1 MQLALNNVKNILKL
15 FDFGGFTMK
24 ERILS
29 YLEKNAR
36 FAYEDIATMLGVSVA
51 EVQKIISECEADG
64 TIRSYNANIDW
75 EKAGKSSVTALIELK
90 TIPQR
95 DKGFDSVAERICH
108 FPEVK
113 SVALMSGGFDLAIT
127 VECSNMREV
136 AFFVAEKLATIE
148 GVTATAT
155 HFELQKYKENGV
167 VYGTE
172 SIDKRG
178 NSW

>member
-1 MQLALNNVKNILKL
+1 
-15 FDFGGFTMK
+15 MK
-24 ERILS
+24 ERILA
-29 YLEKNAR
+29 YLEKDAR
-36 FAYEDIATMLGVSVA
+36 MSHAEIATLLGTTESEVSS
-51 EVQKIISECEADG
+51 IIAECEKDG
-64 TIRSYNANIDW
+64 TIINYRTVIDW
-75 EKAGKSSVTALIELK
+75 QKTDKNTVTALIELK

-95 DKGFDSVAERICH
+95 DKGFDSVAERICN

-113 SVALMSGGFDLAIT
+113 SVCLMSGGFDLAII
-127 VECSNMREV
+127 VECANMRDV

-167 VYGTE
+167 IYGTE
-172 SIDKRG
+172 KIDKRG

>member
-1 MQLALNNVKNILKL
+1 
-15 FDFGGFTMK
+15 MK
-24 ERILS
+24 ERILE
-29 YLEKNAR
+29 YLEKDAR
-36 FAYEDIATMLGVSVA
+36 MSHADIATMLGITEEEVSKTVT
-51 EVQKIISECEADG
+51 ECEENG
-64 TIRSYNANIDW
+64 TILNYRTMINWDLVDKNT
-75 EKAGKSSVTALIELK
+75 VTALIELK

-127 VECSNMREV
+127 VECKNMREV

-155 HFELQKYKENGV
+155 HFELQKYKEHGV

-172 SIDKRG
+172 KTDKRG

>member
-1 MQLALNNVKNILKL
+1 
-15 FDFGGFTMK
+15 MK
-24 ERILS
+24 ERILAF
-29 YLEKNAR
+29 LEKDAR
-36 FAYEDIATMLGVSVA
+36 ISHSDIATMLGITEKEVSDIVA
-51 EVQKIISECEADG
+51 ECEADG
-64 TIRSYNANIDW
+64 TIMSYRTVIDW
-75 EKAGKSSVTALIELK
+75 NKTGKTDVTALIELK

-127 VECSNMREV
+127 VECANMRDV

-167 VYGTE
+167 VYCTE
-172 SIDKRG
+172 KTDKRG

>member
-1 MQLALNNVKNILKL
+1 
-15 FDFGGFTMK
+15 MK
-24 ERILS
+24 ERILA
-29 YLEKNAR
+29 YLEKDAR
-36 FAYEDIATMLGVSVA
+36 TSHAEIATMLGITESEVSAVVA
-51 EVQKIISECEADG
+51 ECEAEG
-64 TIRSYNANIDW
+64 TIMGYNTVINWA
-75 EKAGKSSVTALIELK
+75 KTGKTSVTALIELK

-95 DKGFDSVAERICH
+95 DKGFDSVAERICL

-127 VECSNMREV
+127 VECANMRDV

-167 VYGTE
+167 IFNNETV
-172 SIDKRG
+172 DKRG

>member
-1 MQLALNNVKNILKL
+1 
-15 FDFGGFTMK
+15 MK
-24 ERILS
+24 ERILA
-29 YLEKNAR
+29 YLEKDAR
-36 FAYEDIATMLGVSVA
+36 ISPADIATMLGVTEK
-51 EVQKIISECEADG
+51 EVREIIAECESDG
-64 TIRSYNANIDW
+64 TIMNYRTVINWD
-75 EKAGKSSVTALIELK
+75 KAGKNSVTALIELK

-113 SVALMSGGFDLAIT
+113 SVSLMSGGFDLAIT
-127 VECSNMREV
+127 VECSNMRDV

-172 SIDKRG
+172 KVDKRG
-178 NSW
+178 NIW

>member
-1 MQLALNNVKNILKL
+1 
-15 FDFGGFTMK
+15 MK
-24 ERILS
+24 ERILAF
-29 YLEKNAR
+29 LEKDAR
-36 FAYEDIATMLGVSVA
+36 TTHADIATMLGITEA
-51 EVQKIISECEADG
+51 EVSAIVAECEADG
-64 TIRSYNANIDW
+64 TIMNYNTVINWA
-75 EKAGKSSVTALIELK
+75 KTGKTSVTALIELK

-95 DKGFDSVAERICH
+95 DKGFDSVAERICL

-127 VECSNMREV
+127 VECANMRDV

-167 VYGTE
+167 VFNNETV
-172 SIDKRG
+172 DKRG

>member
-1 MQLALNNVKNILKL
+1 
-15 FDFGGFTMK
+15 MK
-24 ERILS
+24 ERILAF
-29 YLEKNAR
+29 LEKDAR
-36 FAYEDIATMLGVSVA
+36 ITHSDIATMLGITEKEVSDIVA
-51 EVQKIISECEADG
+51 ECEADG
-64 TIRSYNANIDW
+64 TIMSYRTLIDW
-75 EKAGKSSVTALIELK
+75 NKTGKTDVTALIELK

-127 VECSNMREV
+127 VECANMRDV

-167 VYGTE
+167 VYCTE
-172 SIDKRG
+172 KTDKRG

>member
-1 MQLALNNVKNILKL
+1 
-15 FDFGGFTMK
+15 MK
-24 ERILS
+24 ERILA
-29 YLEKNAR
+29 YLEKDAR
-36 FAYEDIATMLGVSVA
+36 MSHADIATMLGITEKEVYETVA
-51 EVQKIISECEADG
+51 ECEANG
-64 TIRSYNANIDW
+64 TILNYRTMINWDLV
-75 EKAGKSSVTALIELK
+75 GKNTVTALIELK

-127 VECSNMREV
+127 VECNNMRDV

-172 SIDKRG
+172 KTDKRG

>member
-1 MQLALNNVKNILKL
+1 
-15 FDFGGFTMK
+15 MK

-29 YLEKNAR
+29 ILEKDAR
-36 FAYEDIATMLGVSVA
+36 ASYEHIATMLGITVE
-51 EVQKIISECEADG
+51 EVKETVDECISDG
-64 TIRSYNANIDW
+64 TIIAYRTIIDW
-75 EKAGKSSVTALIELK
+75 DKTQKAGVTALIELK

-95 DKGFDSVAERICH
+95 DKGFDAVAERICS

-113 SVALMSGGFDLAIT
+113 SVCLMSGGFDLAIT
-127 VECSNMREV
+127 VECNNMRDV

-167 VYGTE
+167 VYRNE
-172 SIDKRG
+172 KVDKRG

>member
-1 MQLALNNVKNILKL
+1 
-15 FDFGGFTMK
+15 MK
-24 ERILS
+24 ERILA
-29 YLEKNAR
+29 YLEEDAR
-36 FAYEDIATMLGVSVA
+36 TAPVDIATMLG
-51 EVQKIISECEADG
+51 ISEQEVKDVIAECESDG
-64 TIRSYNANIDW
+64 TIMSYRTMINWDRV
-75 EKAGKSSVTALIELK
+75 GKTDVTALIELK

-95 DKGFDSVAERICH
+95 DKGFDSVAERICN

-127 VECSNMREV
+127 VECANMRDV

-155 HFELQKYKENGV
+155 HFELQKYKEHGV

-172 SIDKRG
+172 KTDKRG

>member
-1 MQLALNNVKNILKL
+1 
-15 FDFGGFTMK
+15 MK

-36 FAYEDIATMLGVSVA
+36 FSHEDIATMLGISVDEVKRIVA
-51 EVQKIISECEADG
+51 ECESDG
-64 TIRSYNANIDW
+64 TILNYTTVIDW

-95 DKGFDSVAERICH
+95 DKGFDSVAERVCN

-113 SVALMSGGFDLAIT
+113 SVCLMSGGFDLAIT
-127 VECSNMREV
+127 VECSNMRDV

-167 VYGTE
+167 IYGTE
-172 SIDKRG
+172 KVDKRG

>member
-1 MQLALNNVKNILKL
+1 
-15 FDFGGFTMK
+15 MK
-24 ERILS
+24 ERILAF
-29 YLEKNAR
+29 LEKDAR
-36 FAYEDIATMLGVSVA
+36 ISHLDIATMLGITEKEVSDIVA
-51 EVQKIISECEADG
+51 ECEADG
-64 TIRSYNANIDW
+64 TIMSYRTVIDW
-75 EKAGKSSVTALIELK
+75 NKTGKTDVTALIELK

-127 VECSNMREV
+127 VECANMRDV

-167 VYGTE
+167 VYCTE
-172 SIDKRG
+172 KTDKRG

>member
-1 MQLALNNVKNILKL
+1 
-15 FDFGGFTMK
+15 MK
-24 ERILS
+24 ERILA
-29 YLEKNAR
+29 YLEKDAR
-36 FAYEDIATMLGVSVA
+36 MTPADIATMLGA
-51 EVQKIISECEADG
+51 NEEEVKKIIEECEAEG
-64 TIRSYNANIDW
+64 TILGYRTVVNW
-75 EKAGKSSVTALIELK
+75 EKTGKSGVVALIELK
-90 TIPQR
+90 TVPQR
-95 DKGFDSVAERICH
+95 DKGFDSVAERICN

-127 VECSNMREV
+127 VECATMREV

-155 HFELQKYKENGV
+155 HFELQIYKENGV

-172 SIDKRG
+172 KTDKRG

>member
-1 MQLALNNVKNILKL
+1 
-15 FDFGGFTMK
+15 MK
-24 ERILS
+24 ERILA
-29 YLEKNAR
+29 YLEKDAR
-36 FAYEDIATMLGVSVA
+36 ITSLDIATMLGVSEA
-51 EVQKIISECEADG
+51 EVKAIIEECEADG
-64 TIRSYNANIDW
+64 TILGYRTVVNW
-75 EKAGKSSVTALIELK
+75 EKTGKNGVTALIELK

-95 DKGFDSVAERICH
+95 DKGFGSVAERICN

-127 VECSNMREV
+127 VECANMRDV

-155 HFELQKYKENGV
+155 HFELQIYKENGV

-172 SIDKRG
+172 KTDKRG

>member
-1 MQLALNNVKNILKL
+1 
-15 FDFGGFTMK
+15 MK

-36 FAYEDIATMLGVSVA
+36 VSHEDLATMLGISVD
-51 EVQKIISECEADG
+51 EVKKIISECESDG
-64 TIRSYNANIDW
+64 TILNYTTVIDW

-95 DKGFDSVAERICH
+95 DKGFDSVAERVCN

-113 SVALMSGGFDLAIT
+113 SVCLMSGGFDLAIT
-127 VECSNMREV
+127 VECSNMRDV

-167 VYGTE
+167 IYGTE
-172 SIDKRG
+172 KVDKRG

>member
-1 MQLALNNVKNILKL
+1 
-15 FDFGGFTMK
+15 MK
-24 ERILS
+24 QRILD
-29 YLEKNAR
+29 YLEKDAR
-36 FAYEDIATMLGVSVA
+36 ITHRDIATMLGITEA
-51 EVQKIISECEADG
+51 EVSAIVAECEADG
-64 TIRSYNANIDW
+64 TIMGYRTMVNW
-75 EKAGKSSVTALIELK
+75 ENTGKGGVTALIELK

-127 VECSNMREV
+127 VECSNMRDV

-172 SIDKRG
+172 KTDKRG

>member
-1 MQLALNNVKNILKL
+1 
-15 FDFGGFTMK
+15 MK
-24 ERILS
+24 ERILA
-29 YLEKNAR
+29 YLEKDAR
-36 FAYEDIATMLGVSVA
+36 TSHAEIATMLGVTEAEVASVVA
-51 EVQKIISECEADG
+51 ECESDG
-64 TIRSYNANIDW
+64 TIMGYNTVINWA
-75 EKAGKSSVTALIELK
+75 KTGKTSVTALIELK

-95 DKGFDSVAERICH
+95 DKGFDSVAERICL

-127 VECSNMREV
+127 VECANMRDV

-167 VYGTE
+167 IFNNETV
-172 SIDKRG
+172 DKRG

>member
-1 MQLALNNVKNILKL
+1 
-15 FDFGGFTMK
+15 MK
-24 ERILS
+24 ERILE
-29 YLEKNAR
+29 YLEKDAR
-36 FAYEDIATMLGVSVA
+36 MSHSDIATMLGITEEEVSKTVA
-51 EVQKIISECEADG
+51 ECEENG
-64 TIRSYNANIDW
+64 TIVNYRTMINWDLVDKNT
-75 EKAGKSSVTALIELK
+75 VTALIELK

-127 VECSNMREV
+127 VECKNMREV

-172 SIDKRG
+172 KTDKRG

>member
-1 MQLALNNVKNILKL
+1 
-15 FDFGGFTMK
+15 MK
-24 ERILS
+24 ERILA
-29 YLEKNAR
+29 YLEKDAR
-36 FAYEDIATMLGVSVA
+36 TSHAEIATMLGITEA
-51 EVQKIISECEADG
+51 EVSATVAECEADG
-64 TIRSYNANIDW
+64 TILSYNTVVNWA
-75 EKAGKSSVTALIELK
+75 KTGKNSVTALIELK

-95 DKGFDSVAERICH
+95 DKGFDSVAERICL

-127 VECSNMREV
+127 VECANMRDV

-167 VYGTE
+167 IYNNETV
-172 SIDKRG
+172 DKRG

>member
-1 MQLALNNVKNILKL
+1 
-15 FDFGGFTMK
+15 MK
-24 ERILS
+24 ERILA
-29 YLEKNAR
+29 YLEKDAR
-36 FAYEDIATMLGVSVA
+36 ITSSDIATMLGVSEA
-51 EVQKIISECEADG
+51 EVKAIIEECEADG
-64 TIRSYNANIDW
+64 TILGYRTVVNW
-75 EKAGKSSVTALIELK
+75 EKTGKNGVTALIELK

-95 DKGFDSVAERICH
+95 DKGFGSVAERICN

-127 VECSNMREV
+127 VDCANMRDV

-148 GVTATAT
+148 GVTATET
-155 HFELQKYKENGV
+155 HFELQIYKENGV

-172 SIDKRG
+172 KTDKRG

>member
-1 MQLALNNVKNILKL
+1 
-15 FDFGGFTMK
+15 MK
-24 ERILS
+24 ERILA
-29 YLEKNAR
+29 YLEKDAR
-36 FAYEDIATMLGVSVA
+36 TTPKDIATMLGITEKEVA
-51 EVQKIISECEADG
+51 DIIAQCEADG
-64 TIRSYNANIDW
+64 TIACYRTVINW
-75 EKAGKSSVTALIELK
+75 EKTGKSSVTALIELK

-95 DKGFDSVAERICH
+95 DKGFDSVAERICN

-127 VECSNMREV
+127 VECANTRDV

-172 SIDKRG
+172 KTDKRG

>member
-1 MQLALNNVKNILKL
+1 
-15 FDFGGFTMK
+15 MK
-24 ERILS
+24 ERILA
-29 YLEKNAR
+29 YLEKDAR
-36 FAYEDIATMLGVSVA
+36 MTPADIATMLGA
-51 EVQKIISECEADG
+51 NEEEVKKIIEECEAEG
-64 TIRSYNANIDW
+64 TILGYRTVVNW
-75 EKAGKSSVTALIELK
+75 EKTGKSGVVALIELK
-90 TIPQR
+90 TVPQR
-95 DKGFDSVAERICH
+95 DKGFDSVAERICN

-127 VECSNMREV
+127 VECATMHEV

-155 HFELQKYKENGV
+155 HFELQIYKENGV

-172 SIDKRG
+172 KTDKRG